1 MGRASHTPQLRASL
15 RFMNISVMPEMDDAQ
30 ELTATLLELL
40 SADTVETGEE
50 ERRFASQDLFFEGAV
65 PLAVVS
71 PRSTQQVAGVARWCA
86 EHGVAI
92 CPRGGGMSYTE
103 AFQPQASRTI
113 ILDFANLAAIRD
125 INAEDG
131 NVTVEAGCT
140 WATLDEALAKHN
152 MRARFWGPMS
162 GGTATI
168 GGSLSQ
174 GSVTFG
180 SGEAGASANAVK
192 SFEIVTGTGAVL
204 TTGSDGSAGTGPFN
218 RNYGPDV
225 TGIFANDAG
234 ALGIK
239 TAATLEIEPRPELV
253 NGLSFAFDDF
263 SAMADMLREVRLRR
277 LASEFLAMDADVAR
291 QNAGA
296 PNLVEDAKA
305 MMRIGLAAGSVTG
318 ALSRMA
324 RVAMAGRRFLDKAA
338 YTAHF
343 MVEAR
348 DKHEMRSRLAA
359 IKALA
364 KGGDEIVNTVPLAT
378 RAAPFPELPV
388 THPDG
393 RRLLP
398 IHGVMADSR
407 IKAFHRDYCALK
419 ASYAARM
426 ADVGVT
432 VAEFFAGIAGAGTLY
447 EPVFYWPDSQML
459 YHQRRTPS
467 YLDGVA
473 QSYDENLAGRELV
486 REMVVAFVTLM
497 RVHGSTHFQIGRLYP
512 YADTREGEA
521 GELLRDLKAR
531 FDPAGI
537 LNPGA
542 LGL

>member
-1 MGRASHTPQLRASL
+1 MIIAAPPDLDRHR
-15 RFMNISVMPEMDDAQ
+15 
-30 ELTATLLELL
+30 ELL
-40 SADTVETGEE
+40 AALVDMVGEKAVITDET
-50 ERRFASQDLFFEGAV
+50 ERRFASQDLFFEGAL

-71 PRSTQQVAGVARWCA
+71 PASTQDVAAIARWCGERCVRIA
-86 EHGVAI
+86 
-92 CPRGGGMSYTE
+92 PRGGGMSYTE
-103 AFQPQASRTI
+103 AFQPQDERTL
-113 ILDFANLAAIRD
+113 ILDFSRLAAIRE
-125 INAEDG
+125 IQLEDG
-131 NVTVEAGCT
+131 DVTVEAGCT
-140 WATLDEALAKHN
+140 WAALDQALERHG

-180 SGEAGASANAVK
+180 SGVAGASANAVK
-192 SFEIVTGTGAVL
+192 SFEIVTGTGEIL
-204 TTGSDGSAGTGPFN
+204 LTGSDGSAGTGPFN
-218 RNYGPDV
+218 RNFGPDL

-239 TAATLEIEPRPELV
+239 TAATLEIEPRPALV

-291 QNAGA
+291 QNAG
-296 PNLVEDAKA
+296 PPDLVADARA
-305 MMRIGLAAGSVTG
+305 MWRIGLAAGSLPG
-318 ALSRMA
+318 ALTRMA
-324 RVAMAGRRFLDKAA
+324 RVALGGRRFLDKAA

-348 DKHEMRSRLAA
+348 DAGEMRSRLAA
-359 IKALA
+359 IKALS
-364 KGGDEIVNTVPLAT
+364 KGGEEIVNTVPLAT
-378 RAAPFPELPV
+378 RATPFPELPV

-407 IKAFHRDYCALK
+407 IKAFHREYLALK
-419 ASYAARM
+419 ADHAERM
-426 ADVGVT
+426 AAAGVT
-432 VAEFFAGIAGAGTLY
+432 LAEFFAGIAGAGTLY
-447 EPVFYWPDSQML
+447 EPVFYWPDSTLL

-467 YLDGVA
+467 YLEGIA
-473 QSYDENLAGRELV
+473 KAYPENPEARELV
-486 REMVVAFVTLM
+486 REMVSAIVSLM
-497 RVHGSTHFQIGRLYP
+497 RTHGSTHFQIGRLYP
-512 YADTREGEA
+512 YAGTRSGEA
-521 GELLRDLKAR
+521 GALLRDLKAR
-531 FDPAGI
+531 LDPYGI

>member
-1 MGRASHTPQLRASL
+1 MG
-15 RFMNISVMPEMDDAQ
+15 MNAPVNPDQENAA
-30 ELTATLLELL
+30 ELTSDL
-40 SADTVETGEE
+40 SALLGAAFVETDET
-50 ERRFASQDLFFEGAV
+50 ERRFASQDLFFEGAL
-65 PLAVVS
+65 PLAILS
-71 PRSTQQVAGVARWCA
+71 PASPDEVARITKWCS
-86 EHGVAI
+86 ERGVAI

-103 AFQPQASRTI
+103 AFQPQGGRSV
-113 ILDFANLAAIRD
+113 ILDFSNLAAIRD
-125 INAEDG
+125 VNAADG

-140 WATLDEALAKHN
+140 WAALDAELAKHN

-174 GSVTFG
+174 GTVTFG

-192 SFEIVTGTGAVL
+192 SFEIVTGAGAIL
-204 TTGSDGSAGTGPFN
+204 HTGSDGSAGTGPFN

-263 SAMADMLREVRLRR
+263 GAMADMLREVRLRR

-305 MMRIGLAAGSVTG
+305 MLRIGMAAGSVTG
-318 ALSRMA
+318 AVGRMA
-324 RVAMAGRRFLDKAA
+324 KVAMAGRRFLDKAA

-348 DKHEMRSRLAA
+348 DAHAMRSRLAA
-359 IKALA
+359 IKVLA

-407 IKAFHRDYCALK
+407 IKAFHTDYVALK
-419 ASYAARM
+419 HSYAARM
-426 ADVGVT
+426 EAAGIT
-432 VAEFFAGIAGAGTLY
+432 LAEFFAGIAGAGTLY

-473 QSYDENLAGRELV
+473 QSYDANPQARDLV
-486 REMVVAFVTLM
+486 REMVGAIVGLM
-497 RVHGSTHFQIGRLYP
+497 REHGSTHFQIGRLYP

-521 GELLRDLKAR
+521 GALLRDLKKR
-531 FDPAGI
+531 IDPAGI

>member
-1 MGRASHTPQLRASL
+1 
-15 RFMNISVMPEMDDAQ
+15 MNAPAKPDRENAA
-30 ELTATLLELL
+30 ELTADLAALL
-40 SADTVETGEE
+40 AKGAVETDEA
-50 ERRFASQDLFFEGAV
+50 ERRFASQDLFFEGV
-65 PLAVVS
+65 LPLAILSPSSPQEVS
-71 PRSTQQVAGVARWCA
+71 EIAKWCSQN
-86 EHGVAI
+86 GVAI

-103 AFQPQASRTI
+103 AFQPQGARSV
-113 ILDFANLAAIRD
+113 ILDFSNLAAIRD
-125 INAEDG
+125 INAADG

-140 WATLDEALAKHN
+140 WAVLDAELAKLG

-192 SFEIVTGTGAVL
+192 SFEIVTGTGAIL
-204 TTGSDGSAGTGPFN
+204 RTGSDGSAGTGPFN
-218 RNYGPDV
+218 RNFGPDM

-239 TAATLEIEPRPELV
+239 TAATLEIEPRPEMV

-291 QNAGA
+291 QNAGH
-296 PNLVEDAKA
+296 PNLAQDIKA
-305 MMRIGLAAGSVTG
+305 MWRIGRAAGSIAG
-318 ALSRMA
+318 AVNRMA
-324 RVAMAGRRFLDKAA
+324 RVAFAGRRFLDGALF
-338 YTAHF
+338 TAHF
-343 MVEAR
+343 MAEAR
-348 DKHEMRSRLAA
+348 DADEMRSRLKA
-359 IKALA
+359 IKALS
-364 KGGDEIVNTVPLAT
+364 KGGREIVNTVPLAT
-378 RAAPFPELPV
+378 RSAPFPELPV

-393 RRLLP
+393 RRMLP

-407 IKAFHRDYCALK
+407 IKAFHADYLALK
-419 ASYAARM
+419 ADYAARM
-426 ADVGVT
+426 EAVGIT

-447 EPVFYWPDSQML
+447 EPVFYWPDATFE
-459 YHQRRTPS
+459 YHQRRNPS

-473 QSYDENLAGRELV
+473 QTYDANPAARELV
-486 REMVVAFVTLM
+486 RDMVAAIVDLM
-497 RVHGSTHFQIGRLYP
+497 RAHGSTHFQIGRLYP

-521 GELLRDLKAR
+521 GVFLRDLKAR
-531 FDPAGI
+531 LDPAGI

>member
-1 MGRASHTPQLRASL
+1 
-15 RFMNISVMPEMDDAQ
+15 MNAPAIPSDLSAIDPAAA
-30 ELTATLLELL
+30 LSELL
-40 SADTVETGEE
+40 GSDAVETGEE
-50 ERRFASQDLFFEGAV
+50 ERRFASQDLFFEGAL

-71 PRSTQQVAGVARWCA
+71 PDSTEKVAALAKWCSA
-86 EHGVAI
+86 NGIAI

-103 AFQPQASRTI
+103 AFQPRGENSI
-113 ILDFANLAAIRD
+113 VLDFSRLTAIRS
-125 INAEDG
+125 ISPLDG
-131 NVTVEAGCT
+131 EVTVEAGCT
-140 WATLDEALAKHN
+140 WAALDEALSKHN

-168 GGSLSQ
+168 GGGLSQ

-180 SGEAGASANAVK
+180 SGVAGASANTVK
-192 SFEIVTGTGAVL
+192 SFEIVTGAGEVL
-204 TTGSDGSAGTGPFN
+204 RTGSDGSAGTTGFN
-218 RNYGPDV
+218 RNFGPDL
-225 TGIFANDAG
+225 TGLFANDAG

-253 NGLSFAFDDF
+253 NGLSFAFNDF
-263 SAMADMLREVRLRR
+263 DQMADMLREVRLRR

-296 PNLVEDAKA
+296 PNLVEDVKA
-305 MMRIGLAAGSVTG
+305 MWRIGMAAGSVTG
-318 ALSRMA
+318 AVSRMA
-324 RVAMAGRRFLDKAA
+324 RVAMAGRRFLDSAA

-343 MVEAR
+343 MVEGR
-348 DKHEMRSRLAA
+348 DKDELRSRMKA

-364 KGGDEIVNTVPLAT
+364 KGGKEIVNTVPLAT
-378 RAAPFPELPV
+378 RSAPFPELPV

-407 IKAFHRDYCALK
+407 VKAFHKDYAALK
-419 ASYAARM
+419 ERRKSEM
-426 ADVGVT
+426 AEHQVT
-432 VAEFFAGIAGAGTLY
+432 IAEFFAGIAGIGTLY

-459 YHQRRTPS
+459 YHERRTPS

-473 QSYDENLAGRELV
+473 KEYPANEGARALV
-486 REMVVAFVTLM
+486 RDLINEIVNLM
-497 RVHGSTHFQIGRLYP
+497 RDHGSTHFQIGKVYP
-512 YADTREGEA
+512 YASTREGEA
-521 GELLRDLKAR
+521 DNMLRDLKKR
-531 FDPAGI
+531 LDPAGI

>member
-1 MGRASHTPQLRASL
+1 
-15 RFMNISVMPEMDDAQ
+15 MNISVHPDAEGSIALTD
-30 ELTATLLELL
+30 ELAALIG
-40 SADTVETGEE
+40 APAVETDEA
-50 ERRFASQDLFFEGAV
+50 ERRFASQDLFFEGAL

-71 PRSTQQVAGVARWCA
+71 PASPQDVASVVKWCR
-86 EHGVAI
+86 ENSVAI

-103 AFQPQASRTI
+103 AFQPQGARTV
-113 ILDFANLAAIRD
+113 ILDFSNLAAIREV
-125 INAEDG
+125 NALDG

-140 WATLDEALAKHN
+140 WASLDAELAKSN

-192 SFEIVTGTGAVL
+192 SFEIVTGTGAIL

-218 RNYGPDV
+218 RNFGPDM

-263 SAMADMLREVRLRR
+263 GAMADMLREVRLRR

-291 QNAGA
+291 QNAGH
-296 PNLVEDAKA
+296 PNLAQDIKA
-305 MMRIGLAAGSVTG
+305 MWRIGRAAGSIAG
-318 ALSRMA
+318 AVNRMA
-324 RVAMAGRRFLDKAA
+324 RVALAGRRFLDGALF
-338 YTAHF
+338 TAHF

-348 DKHEMRSRLAA
+348 DTDDMRSRLRA
-359 IKALA
+359 IKALS
-364 KGGDEIVNTVPLAT
+364 KGGREIVNTVPLAT
-378 RAAPFPELPV
+378 RSAPFPELPV

-393 RRLLP
+393 RRMLP

-407 IKAFHRDYCALK
+407 IKAFHKDYLALK
-419 ASYAARM
+419 ADYAARM
-426 ADVGVT
+426 EAVDVT

-447 EPVFYWPDSQML
+447 EPVFYWPDATFE
-459 YHQRRTPS
+459 YHERRNPS

-473 QSYDENLAGRELV
+473 QTYDANPHAHDLV
-486 REMVVAFVTLM
+486 REMVGAIVALM
-497 RVHGSTHFQIGRLYP
+497 RAHGSTHFQIGRLYP

-521 GELLRDLKAR
+521 GVLLRDLKAR
-531 FDPAGI
+531 FDPDTI

>member
-1 MGRASHTPQLRASL
+1 
-15 RFMNISVMPEMDDAQ
+15 MNANVKTETLGTQTLTVDLCSMLGDVAV
-30 ELTATLLELL
+30 ELDEA
-40 SADTVETGEE
+40 
-50 ERRFASQDLFFEGAV
+50 ERRFASQDLFFEGIV
-65 PLAVVS
+65 PLAILSPASIGEVVS
-71 PRSTQQVAGVARWCA
+71 IAQWCSSNQ
-86 EHGVAI
+86 VAI

-103 AFQPQASRTI
+103 AFQPQHERSV
-113 ILDFANLAAIRD
+113 ILDFSRLAQIRE
-125 INAEDG
+125 INPVDG

-140 WATLDEALAKHN
+140 WSVLDVELAKHN

-192 SFEIVTGTGAVL
+192 SFEIVTGTGEIIR
-204 TTGSDGSAGTGPFN
+204 TGSDGSAGTGPFN
-218 RNYGPDV
+218 RNYGPDM

-263 SAMADMLREVRLRR
+263 NAMADMLREVRLRR
-277 LASEFLAMDADVAR
+277 LASELLAMDADVAR
-291 QNAGA
+291 QNAGE
-296 PNLVEDAKA
+296 PNLTEDVKA
-305 MMRIGLAAGSVTG
+305 MFRIGMAAGSITG
-318 ALSRMA
+318 AVRRMA

-359 IKALA
+359 IKSLA

-407 IKAFHRDYCALK
+407 IKAFHQDYIALK
-419 ASYAARM
+419 ARFAPRM
-426 ADVGVT
+426 EQAGIT
-432 VAEFFAGIAGAGTLY
+432 LAEFFAGIAGAGTLY

-459 YHQRRTPS
+459 YHQRLTPS

-473 QSYDENLAGRELV
+473 HAYDENMQGRELV
-486 REMVVAFVTLM
+486 SEMVGAIIDLM
-497 RVHGSTHFQIGRLYP
+497 RSHGSTHFQIGRLYP
-512 YADTREGEA
+512 YADTREEGA
-521 GELLRDLKAR
+521 GALLNDLKAR

-537 LNPGA
+537 LNPGS
-542 LGL
+542 LGLRGTA

>member
-1 MGRASHTPQLRASL
+1 
-15 RFMNISVMPEMDDAQ
+15 MNAPVMPDHTDAA
-30 ELTATLLELL
+30 ELTADLATLLGTG
-40 SADTVETGEE
+40 AVETDEA
-50 ERRFASQDLFFEGAV
+50 ERRFASQDLFFEGIL
-65 PLAVVS
+65 PLAILS
-71 PRSTQQVAGVARWCA
+71 PATPEEVAAIAMWCSR
-86 EHGVAI
+86 HKVAI

-103 AFQPQASRTI
+103 AFQPQSARTV
-113 ILDFANLAAIRD
+113 ILDFSNLAAIREV
-125 INAEDG
+125 NAQDG

-140 WATLDEALAKHN
+140 WAALDAELAKRG

-180 SGEAGASANAVK
+180 SGETGASANAVK
-192 SFEIVTGTGAVL
+192 SFEIVTGTGAIL
-204 TTGSDGSAGTGPFN
+204 HTGSDGSAGTTPFN
-218 RNYGPDV
+218 RNFGPDI

-239 TAATLEIEPRPELV
+239 TAATLEIEPRPAMV

-263 SAMADMLREVRLRR
+263 GAMADTLREVRLRR

-291 QNAGA
+291 QNAGH
-296 PNLVEDAKA
+296 PNLAQDIKA
-305 MMRIGLAAGSVTG
+305 MWRIGRAAGSFVG
-318 ALSRMA
+318 AINRMA
-324 RVAMAGRRFLDKAA
+324 RVAFAGRRFLDGALF
-338 YTAHF
+338 TAHF

-348 DKHEMRSRLAA
+348 DADEMRSRLKA

-364 KGGDEIVNTVPLAT
+364 KGGREIVNTVPLAT
-378 RAAPFPELPV
+378 RSAPFPELPV

-393 RRLLP
+393 RRMLP

-407 IKAFHRDYCALK
+407 IKAFHADYFALK
-419 ASYAARM
+419 ADYAARM
-426 ADVGVT
+426 EAAGVT

-447 EPVFYWPDSQML
+447 EPVFYWPDATFE
-459 YHQRRTPS
+459 YHDRRNPS

-473 QSYDENLAGRELV
+473 QTYDANPEARDLV
-486 REMVVAFVTLM
+486 REMVGAMVALM
-497 RVHGSTHFQIGRLYP
+497 RQHGSSHFQIGRLYP

-521 GELLRDLKAR
+521 GAVLRDLKAR